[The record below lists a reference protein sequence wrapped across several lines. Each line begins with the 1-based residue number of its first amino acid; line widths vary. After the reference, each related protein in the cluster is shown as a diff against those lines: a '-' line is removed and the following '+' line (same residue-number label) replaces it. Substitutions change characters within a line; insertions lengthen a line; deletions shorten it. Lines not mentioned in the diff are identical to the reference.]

1 MADCSGKMFTTIP
14 TKISSEIEVLIMDNN
29 FIKKLDKDA
38 FKSVGLTNLK
48 KISLKKCGIV
58 DLDENSFRDLG
69 NLRNIDLADNNISK
83 LKQNTFNGK

>member
-1 MADCSGKMFTTIP
+1 
-14 TKISSEIEVLIMDNN
+14 MDNN

>member
-1 MADCSGKMFTTIP
+1 MFTTIP

-48 KISLKKCGIV
+48 KISMKKCGIV

>member
-1 MADCSGKMFTTIP
+1 MFTTIP

>member
-1 MADCSGKMFTTIP
+1 
-14 TKISSEIEVLIMDNN
+14 MDNN

-48 KISLKKCGIV
+48 KISMKKCGIV